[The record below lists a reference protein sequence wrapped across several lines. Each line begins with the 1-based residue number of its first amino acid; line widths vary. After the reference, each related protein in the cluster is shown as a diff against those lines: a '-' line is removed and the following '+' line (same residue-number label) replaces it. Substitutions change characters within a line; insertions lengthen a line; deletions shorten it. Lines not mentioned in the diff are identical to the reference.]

1 MNSNDNIT
9 ITFHV
14 NGKPV
19 EQELKKLEQQATEL
33 RTKMDAAFTAGDTK
47 QHKKLEQQLKQVEKQ
62 TERVAGQHRR
72 LNQTLNNLSTAKPK
86 ELRAAMKRLNEE
98 LGNPAVKRG
107 SKQWN
112 DLQEQISRCRTELK
126 LITEESKAANTS
138 IEGRAITFGKD
149 WVGVTTIAMQTLDI
163 FGRIKNFAEEYVQEY
178 AQMAEAEADV
188 RKYTGMTRAE
198 VEALNQAFRE
208 MDTRT
213 SRQQL
218 NALAADA
225 GRLGITAQKDVMDF
239 VQAADMINVALGE
252 DLGEGAV
259 KNIGKLAQLFGD
271 ADTMGLKASMI
282 ATGST
287 INALGQ
293 SSSASEAYIVDFTA
307 RLAGTAR
314 QAGITQAQVMALAAV
329 LDQSMV
335 ASEEGSTA
343 LSRIIQEL
351 YRKPAAMAA
360 AAGLNVK
367 QFTQLIRTDANAALL
382 QFLQAV
388 SRMGGMEKIAP
399 MLGELRLTGS
409 GVSKTLAALAGNIDL
424 VRSTQAQATQEFQQG
439 TSILQ
444 EYQNANTTPQAE
456 LEKHHKKVQDLRIEL
471 GAQLMPVMSSA
482 MQIFSTSAGFV
493 MQNRKAIV
501 ALTASIALLT
511 VASNLA
517 LIKQKALTVATTLF
531 SGISTTATIITEALR
546 VLYYRWTGQTIAL
559 ATAQTALNA
568 ALTAN
573 PVGAVVT
580 VVLTLVAALGA
591 WWGIE
596 KMLGNTLKDNTQQM
610 EDNETAMQRATRRA
624 AENTEAERVRV
635 QRLVDIINSNAHSYD
650 TKRRAMLALQKIVPG
665 FHADLKEGARL
676 TNEQTAAIGNY
687 IRQLDKKATAEAYYE
702 ELVDINKRIQAAERK
717 ARQKQFNIDS
727 VNAEIYRN
735 PDKYVRT
742 PVRNYTGTGHSF
754 SYEVS
759 SPALAAK
766 EAERAVHER
775 DLKNTNT
782 LIARLK
788 AERNLITQAIN
799 TDKEVQGYFDSLIIT
814 PTTPLGNDGGG
825 GSGEGENESKAER
838 KRKEKLQKDEEALKK
853 RFNAERAAAQ
863 LRRETGITDR
873 REMEIELLDI
883 ENRYLLA
890 RRDLY
895 EKGSAEWTAIEEQ
908 RLRQQRS
915 DIEKMTAWS
924 IEEADAKAETERAA
938 AIAAYVDGKT
948 DYKTYQDE
956 LRRIS
961 QNTLRA
967 KAQAARAWGND
978 EEAARLELQLEQDIL
993 NEKLE
998 KRRTFEQQA
1007 AEMQQQY
1014 LKQSIAERREAEIK
1028 LLDELI
1034 AMGLIK
1040 AEDREKMVKSIT
1052 QKYDNEEAGEG
1063 KKDKDNDKAENLGN
1077 TNEAGQ
1083 SIIALGKALD
1093 NLHNKLK
1100 DGSARWEDYA
1110 AVAVA
1115 GIGIVSATLNAASQL
1130 MQANQQAEEAAI
1142 NARYDKEIEAAGT
1155 GTKRAKQLEEQKEK
1169 ELAKTKKKYNA
1180 RSMKIE
1186 MAQAVA
1192 QTATAAIAAYASAA
1206 AIPITG
1212 WIMAPIAAAMALA
1225 AGAVQIA
1232 TIKKQHAAQ
1241 DAGYYEGGF
1250 TGGNRW
1256 KEEAG
1261 IVHQGE
1267 FVANHQ
1273 AVRNPALRPLLNLID
1288 HAQRNNTVAR
1298 LTTADISRTLTPRST
1313 TPTTA
1318 TTPPAT
1324 PITLTESPRTAETLD
1339 RLTTAIEQGINAT
1352 VVLDGPDGLERQ
1364 WQHYQRLKGRK

>member
-9 ITFHV
+9 ISLHV

-19 EQELKKLEQQATEL
+19 EQELKKLEQHATEL
-33 RTKMDAAFTAGDTK
+33 RSKMDAAFTAGDTK

-72 LNQTLNNLSTAKPK
+72 LNQTLSNLSTAKPN
-86 ELRAAMKRLNEE
+86 ELRAAMKRLNDE
-98 LGNPAVKRG
+98 LKDPAVKRG
-107 SKQWN
+107 SEQWN
-112 DLQEQISRCRTELK
+112 KVQEQISRCRTELK

-149 WVGVTTIAMQTLDI
+149 WVGVTTIATQAIDMLD
-163 FGRIKNFAEEYVQEY
+163 RIKNFAEEYVQEY

-188 RKYTGMTRAE
+188 RKYTGMTRTE
-198 VEALNQAFRE
+198 VEALNQAFKE

-252 DLGEGAV
+252 DLGEDAV

-293 SSSASEAYIVDFTA
+293 SSSAAEGYIVDFTA

-314 QAGITQAQVMALAAV
+314 QAGMTQAQVMALAAV

-343 LSRIIQEL
+343 LGRIIQEL

-360 AAGLNVK
+360 AAGLDVK

-382 QFLQAV
+382 QFAEAV

-439 TSILQ
+439 TSILK

-456 LEKHHKKVQDLRIEL
+456 LEKHRKKVQDLRVEL
-471 GAQLMPVMSSA
+471 GSMLMPVMA
-482 MQIFSTSAGFV
+482 DTMQTFTTCAGFV

-517 LIKQKALTVATTLF
+517 LIKQKALIAVQTLFAAVATT
-531 SGISTTATIITEALR
+531 TRIITEALR

-568 ALTAN
+568 ALSAN
-573 PVGAVVT
+573 PIGAVVT

-591 WWGIE
+591 WNGINQ
-596 KMLGNTLKDNTQQM
+596 MLGKSLKDNTAQM
-610 EDNETAMQRATRRA
+610 EENETAMQRATRRA
-624 AENTEAERVRV
+624 AESTEAERLRV

-650 TKRRAMLALQKIVPG
+650 TKRRAMLALQKIIPG

-676 TNEQTAAIGNY
+676 TNEQTTAIGNY

-727 VNAEIYRN
+727 VNAEIARN

-742 PVRNYTGTGHSF
+742 TVRNYTGTGQA
-754 SYEVS
+754 YETTVRS
-759 SPALAAK
+759 DALAAK

-775 DLKNTNT
+775 DLNNTNA

-814 PTTPLGNDGGG
+814 PTTPLGNNGGG
-825 GSGEGENESKAER
+825 GSGEGDTESQAER
-838 KRKEKLQKDEEALKK
+838 KRKEQLQKDEEALKT

-883 ENRYLLA
+883 ENRYLIE

-915 DIEKMTAWS
+915 DIEKMTAYS
-924 IEEADAKAETERAA
+924 AEQADEQAEAQRTAA
-938 AIAAYVDGKT
+938 QKSYVDGKT

-956 LRRIS
+956 LRRIH
-961 QNTLRA
+961 QDTLRT
-967 KAQAARAWGND
+967 KAEAARAWGND

-1014 LKQSIAERREAEIK
+1014 LKQSIAERRETEIK

-1034 AMGLIK
+1034 NMGFIK
-1040 AEDREKMVKSIT
+1040 PEDRKKMLAAIN
-1052 QKYDNEEAGEG
+1052 QKYDNEESADG
-1063 KKDKDNDKAENLGN
+1063 KKDGDKAVDFGN

-1083 SIIALGKALD
+1083 SIVALGKALD

-1100 DGSARWEDYA
+1100 DGKANWEDYA

-1115 GIGIVSATLNAASQL
+1115 GIGIVSATLSAASQL
-1130 MQANQQAEEAAI
+1130 MRANQQAEEAAI
-1142 NARYDKEIEAAGT
+1142 TARYDKEIEAAGT
-1155 GTKRAKQLEEQKEK
+1155 GSKQAKQLEEQKEK
-1169 ELAKTKKKYNA
+1169 ELADVKKKYNE

-1241 DAGYYEGGF
+1241 TAGYYEGGF

-1256 KEEAG
+1256 DEEAG

-1298 LTTADISRTLTPRST
+1298 LTTDDISRTLSSRST
-1313 TPTTA
+1313 TTA
-1318 TTPPAT
+1318 TAAT
-1324 PITLTESPRTAETLD
+1324 QTASAITLTESRRTAETLD

-1352 VVLDGPDGLERQ
+1352 VVLDGPDGLDRQ

>member
-1 MNSNDNIT
+1 MNSNDKIS

-19 EQELKKLEQQATEL
+19 EQELKRLEQQAAEL

-47 QHKKLEQQLKQVEKQ
+47 QYKKLEKQLKQVEKQ
-62 TERVAGQHRR
+62 TERVVGQHRR

-86 ELRAAMKRLNEE
+86 ELRAAIRQLNDE
-98 LGNPAVKRG
+98 LSHPAVKRG

-149 WVGVTTIAMQTLDI
+149 WVGVTTIATQAIDMVS
-163 FGRIKNFAEEYVQEY
+163 RIKNFAEEYVQEY

-188 RKYTGMTRAE
+188 RKYTGMTRTE
-198 VEALNQAFRE
+198 VEALNQAFKE

-271 ADTMGLKASMI
+271 ADTMGLKAAMI

-287 INALGQ
+287 INAIGQ
-293 SSSASEAYIVDFTA
+293 SSSAAEAYIVDFTA

-314 QAGITQAQVMALAAV
+314 QAGMTQAQVMALAAV

-382 QFLQAV
+382 QFAEAV

-424 VRSTQAQATQEFQQG
+424 VRTTQAQATQEFQQG

-456 LEKHHKKVQDLRIEL
+456 LEKHRKKVEDLRIEL

-482 MQIFSTSAGFV
+482 MQTLTTAAGFI
-493 MQNRKAIV
+493 MQNRQAIV
-501 ALTASIALLT
+501 ALTATIALLT

-517 LIKQKALTVATTLF
+517 IIKQKAMIAVQTMFAAV
-531 SGISTTATIITEALR
+531 STTCRIITESLR

-573 PVGAVVT
+573 PVGAVVS
-580 VVLTLVAALGA
+580 VVLTLISALGA

-596 KMLGNTLKDNTQQM
+596 KMLGNTLKDNAQQM
-610 EDNETAMQRATRRA
+610 EDNETALERAQRRATESTA
-624 AENTEAERVRV
+624 AERLRIE
-635 QRLVDIINSNAHSYD
+635 RLVNIINSNAHAYD

-676 TNEQTAAIGNY
+676 TNEQTTAIGNY
-687 IRQLDKKATAEAYYE
+687 IRQLENKARAEAYFE
-702 ELVDINKRIQAAERK
+702 DLKKIESDIAAAERK
-717 ARQKQFNIDS
+717 LRRKQFNIAS
-727 VNAEIYRN
+727 VNAEIERH
-735 PDKYVRT
+735 PDKYVST
-742 PVRNYTGTGHSF
+742 TQTYYTGTGKAFEIPVRSK
-754 SYEVS
+754 V
-759 SPALAAK
+759 LAAK

-775 DLKNTNT
+775 DAANTQQLLNRLRAERQSILNQINTNQE
-782 LIARLK
+782 IRGYYD
-788 AERNLITQAIN
+788 NLIIN
-799 TDKEVQGYFDSLIIT
+799 
-814 PTTPLGNDGGG
+814 PTSNLGNDGGTG
-825 GSGEGENESKAER
+825 NADTETESQAER
-838 KRKEKLQKDEEALKK
+838 KRKEQQRKAEEDLRRK
-853 RFNAERAAAQ
+853 FDAERAAAR
-863 LRRETGITDR
+863 LRRETGIIDR

-883 ENRYLLA
+883 ENRYLLE

-895 EKGSAEWTAIEEQ
+895 KKGSAEWNDIEEQ

-915 DIEKMTAWS
+915 DIEKMNAWS
-924 IEEADAKAETERAA
+924 AEEADAKAETERKAA
-938 AIAAYVDGKT
+938 QTAYIKGET

-961 QNTLRA
+961 QDTLRA
-967 KAQAARAWGND
+967 KAQAARDWGND

-1014 LKQSIAERREAEIK
+1014 LKQSVAERRAAELK

-1034 AMGLIK
+1034 
-1040 AEDREKMVKSIT
+1040 T
-1052 QKYDNEEAGEG
+1052 QGFISPDKRKEMEAAINKKYDAEEQSENTPE
-1063 KKDKDNDKAENLGN
+1063 KDATAQLGS

-1083 SIIALGKALD
+1083 NIINLGKALD

-1100 DGSARWEDYA
+1100 DGNATWQDYA

-1142 NARYDKEIEAAGT
+1142 NARYEKQIEAAGS

-1169 ELAKTKKKYNA
+1169 ELAAVKKKYNA

-1186 MAQAVA
+1186 IAQAVA

-1241 DAGYYEGGF
+1241 AAGYYEGGF
-1250 TGGNRW
+1250 TGGTRW
-1256 KEEAG
+1256 EEEAG

-1298 LTTADISRTLTPRST
+1298 LTTADISRTLSPRST

-1324 PITLTESPRTAETLD
+1324 PITLTESPRTAETLE
-1339 RLTTAIEQGINAT
+1339 RLTTTLEQGISAT
-1352 VVLDGPDGLERQ
+1352 VVLDGPDGFEHQ

>member
-1 MNSNDNIT
+1 MASNEQIT
-9 ITFHV
+9 ISLHV

-19 EQELKKLEQQATEL
+19 EQELKKLDQHATEL

-47 QHKKLEQQLKQVEKQ
+47 QYKKLEKELKQVEKQ
-62 TERVAGQHRR
+62 TEHVAGQHRK
-72 LNQTLNNLSTAKPK
+72 LNQTLSNLSTAKPN
-86 ELRAAMKRLNEE
+86 ELRAAMKRLNDE
-98 LGNPAVKRG
+98 LKDPAVKRG
-107 SKQWN
+107 SEQWN
-112 DLQEQISRCRTELK
+112 KVQEQLRRVKTELK
-126 LITEESKAANTS
+126 LISEESKAASTS
-138 IEGRAITFGKD
+138 VESKAIEFGKN
-149 WVGVTTIAMQTLDI
+149 WVGVTTIATQAIDMV
-163 FGRIKNFAEEYVQEY
+163 GRIKGFAEEYVNAY
-178 AQMAEAEADV
+178 AEMAEAEADV
-188 RKYTGMTRAE
+188 EKYTGMTRTE
-198 VEALNQAFRE
+198 VEALNQAFKE

-225 GRLGITAQKDVMDF
+225 GRLGITGQKDVMDF

-252 DLGEGAV
+252 DLGEDAV

-271 ADTMGLKASMI
+271 ADTMGLKQAMI

-287 INALGQ
+287 INAIGQ
-293 SSSASEAYIVDFTA
+293 SSSAAEGYIVDFTA

-314 QAGITQAQVMALAAV
+314 QAGMTQAQVMALAAV

-343 LSRIIQEL
+343 LGRIIQEL

-360 AAGLNVK
+360 AAGLDVK

-382 QFLQAV
+382 QFAEAV

-399 MLGELRLTGS
+399 MLGNLRLTGA

-444 EYQNANTTPQAE
+444 EYEKANATPQAE
-456 LEKHHKKVQDLRIEL
+456 LEKTRKQVEDLRVEL
-471 GAQLMPVMSSA
+471 GSMLMPVMA
-482 MQIFSTSAGFV
+482 DTMQTFTTCAGFV

-517 LIKQKALTVATTLF
+517 IIKQKALIAVQTLFAAVATT
-531 SGISTTATIITEALR
+531 TRIITEALR

-568 ALTAN
+568 ALSAN
-573 PVGAVVT
+573 PIGAVVK

-591 WWGIE
+591 WHGINQ
-596 KMLGNTLKDNTQQM
+596 MLGKSLEDNTAQM
-610 EDNETAMQRATRRA
+610 EENETAMQRATRRA
-624 AENTEAERVRV
+624 AESTEAERLRV
-635 QRLVDIINSNAHSYD
+635 KRLVDIINSNAHSYD
-650 TKRRAMLALQKIVPG
+650 TKRRAMLALQKIIPG

-676 TNEQTAAIGNY
+676 TNEQTTAIGNY
-687 IRQLDKKATAEAYYE
+687 IRQLDKKASAEAYYE

-727 VNAEIYRN
+727 VDAEIGRN

-742 PVRNYTGTGHSF
+742 TVTHYTGTGQRY
-754 SYEVS
+754 SYQVRS
-759 SPALAAK
+759 QALVDK
-766 EAERAVHER
+766 EAERAIHER
-775 DLKNTNT
+775 DLANTNT

-799 TDKEVQGYFDSLIIT
+799 TDQEVQGYFDSLIIT
-814 PTTPLGNDGGG
+814 PTNTLGSGGG
-825 GSGEGENESKAER
+825 GNGSGEGDTESNAER
-838 KRKEKLQKDEEALKK
+838 KRKEQQRKAEEELRRK
-853 RFNAERAAAQ
+853 FDAERAEAR

-883 ENRYLLA
+883 ENRYLTE

-915 DIEKMTAWS
+915 DIEKMTAYS
-924 IEEADAKAETERAA
+924 AEQADEQAETERAA
-938 AIAAYVDGKT
+938 AQKSYVDGKT

-1034 AMGLIK
+1034 NMGFIK
-1040 AEDREKMVKSIT
+1040 AEDRKKMLAAIN
-1052 QKYDNEEAGEG
+1052 QKYDNEEAADE
-1063 KKDKDNDKAENLGN
+1063 KKDGDKAVDLGN

-1083 SIIALGKALD
+1083 SIVALGQALD

-1100 DGSARWEDYA
+1100 DGKANWEDYA

-1115 GIGIVSATLNAASQL
+1115 GIGIVSATLSAASQL

-1142 NARYDKEIEAAGT
+1142 TARYDKEIEAAGT
-1155 GTKRAKQLEEQKEK
+1155 GSKQAKQLEEQKEK
-1169 ELAKTKKKYNA
+1169 ELADVKKKYNE

-1241 DAGYYEGGF
+1241 TAGYYEGGF

-1256 KEEAG
+1256 DEEAG

-1298 LTTADISRTLTPRST
+1298 LTTDDISRTLSSRST
-1313 TPTTA
+1313 NTA
-1318 TTPPAT
+1318 TAATQTAPA
-1324 PITLTESPRTAETLD
+1324 ITLTESRRTAETLD

-1352 VVLDGPDGLERQ
+1352 VVLDGPDGLDRK

>member
-86 ELRAAMKRLNEE
+86 ELRAAMKRLNDE

-112 DLQEQISRCRTELK
+112 ELQAKISQVRTELK
-126 LITEESKAANTS
+126 LIAEESKAANTS

-149 WVGVTTIAMQTLDI
+149 WVGVTTIATQAIDMVS
-163 FGRIKNFAEEYVQEY
+163 RIKNFAEEYVNAY
-178 AQMAEAEADV
+178 AEMAEAEADV
-188 RKYTGMTRAE
+188 EKYTGMTRTE
-198 VEALNQAFRE
+198 VEALNQAFKE

-225 GRLGITAQKDVMDF
+225 GRLGITGQKDVMDF

-252 DLGEGAV
+252 DLGENAV

-271 ADTMGLKASMI
+271 ADTMGLKAAMI

-287 INALGQ
+287 INAIGQ
-293 SSSASEAYIVDFTA
+293 SSSAAEGYIVDFTA

-314 QAGITQAQVMALAAV
+314 QAGMTQAQVMALAAV

-343 LSRIIQEL
+343 LGRIIQEL

-367 QFTQLIRTDANAALL
+367 QFTALIRTDANAALL
-382 QFLQAV
+382 QFAEAV

-424 VRSTQAQATQEFQQG
+424 VRSTQAQATREFSQG

-444 EYQNANTTPQAE
+444 EYEKANSTPQAA
-456 LEKHHKKVQDLRIEL
+456 LEKTRKRVEDLRVEL
-471 GAQLMPVMSSA
+471 GSMLMPVMA
-482 MQIFSTSAGFV
+482 DTMQVFTTCAGFV
-493 MQNRKAIV
+493 MQNKEAI
-501 ALTASIALLT
+501 AKLTAAIALLT

-517 LIKQKALTVATTLF
+517 IIKQKTMIAVQTMFTAVGTT
-531 SGISTTATIITEALR
+531 SRIITEALR

-591 WWGIE
+591 WHGINQ
-596 KMLGNTLKDNTQQM
+596 MLGKSLKDNTAQM
-610 EDNETAMQRATRRA
+610 EENETAMQRATRRA
-624 AENTEAERVRV
+624 AESTEAERVRV

-650 TKRRAMLALQKIVPG
+650 TKRRAMLALQKIIPG

-687 IRQLDKKATAEAYYE
+687 IRQLEKKATAEAYYE

-717 ARQKQFNIDS
+717 ARQKQLNIDS
-727 VNAEIYRN
+727 VNAEIERN
-735 PDKYVRT
+735 PNLYKRET
-742 PVRNYTGTGHSF
+742 RNGMTGTGQSY
-754 SYEVS
+754 SYEVRS
-759 SPALAAK
+759 QALADK
-766 EAERAVHER
+766 EDERAVHER
-775 DLKNTNT
+775 DLANTNT

-799 TDKEVQGYFDSLIIT
+799 ADKEVQGYFDNLIIT
-814 PTTPLGNDGGG
+814 PINTLGNDGGG
-825 GSGEGENESKAER
+825 GSGEGDTES
-838 KRKEKLQKDEEALKK
+838 KRKEKLRKDEEKLRRK
-853 RFNAERAAAQ
+853 FDTERAAAR

-883 ENRYLLA
+883 ENRYLIE

-938 AIAAYVDGKT
+938 AQKAYVDGKT

-978 EEAARLELQLEQDIL
+978 EEATRLELQLEQDIL

-1014 LKQSIAERREAEIK
+1014 LKQSITERREAEIK

-1034 AMGLIK
+1034 KMGFIK
-1040 AEDREKMVKSIT
+1040 AEDREKMLAAIK
-1052 QKYDNEEAGEG
+1052 QKYDNEETADG
-1063 KKDKDNDKAENLGN
+1063 KKNGDRAADLGS

-1083 SIIALGKALD
+1083 SIVALGQALD

-1100 DGSARWEDYA
+1100 DGSANWENYA

-1142 NARYDKEIEAAGT
+1142 TARYDKEIEAAGT
-1155 GTKRAKQLEEQKEK
+1155 GSKRAKQLEEQKEK
-1169 ELAKTKKKYNA
+1169 ELAAVKKKYNE

-1186 MAQAVA
+1186 IAQAVA

-1225 AGAVQIA
+1225 AGAIQIA

-1241 DAGYYEGGF
+1241 AAGYYEGGF

-1256 KEEAG
+1256 DEEAG

-1273 AVRNPALRPLLNLID
+1273 AVRNPTLRPLLNLID
-1288 HAQRNNTVAR
+1288 HAQRNNTVAQ
-1298 LTTADISRTLTPRST
+1298 LTTDDISRTLTPRST
-1313 TPTTA
+1313 TPNPTNTQNA
-1318 TTPPAT
+1318 H

-1352 VVLDGPDGLERQ
+1352 VVLDGPDGLDRQ